1 MRTYIIAEAGVNH
14 NGNME
19 FAKELINQAKKS
31 GADCIKFQTYKTE
44 NLITKKA
51 PKANYQLKSTN
62 KNESQ
67 FDMLKKLELS
77 YDNFEHLYNYSKKVG
92 IDFISTP
99 YNFEDIDFLDYLG
112 IELFKVASGQLT
124 ELPFLAYLAKKNKK
138 IILSTGMSDL
148 GQVYHAVSK
157 IREFSNEELFVLQ
170 CTTNYP
176 SKIID
181 ANLKCMKTIKSA
193 CNVEVGYSDHVIGN
207 FACYAAVALG
217 AKIIEKHFTLDK
229 SLPGPD
235 HLCSSDPSEFSQL
248 VNGIREIEKSL
259 GNENK
264 FPTDS
269 ELENIK
275 GMRRS
280 LVARKMIKKGQ
291 IIKKKDLVFKRPLN
305 GLDTN
310 YYELVL
316 GKYAAFDIEPDSPI
330 YYNSIQW

>member
-1 MRTYIIAEAGVNH
+1 MKTYIIAEAGVNH

-19 FAKELINQAKKS
+19 FAKELIIQAKKS

-51 PKANYQLKSTN
+51 PKANYQLNSTD

-67 FDMLKKLELS
+67 FEMLKKLELS
-77 YDNFEHLYNYSKKVG
+77 YNDFEYLYEFSKKVG

-99 YNFEDIDFLDYLG
+99 YNFEDIDFLDSLG

-148 GQVYHAVSK
+148 GQVYQAVSK
-157 IREFSNEELFVLQ
+157 IREFSSKELFVLQ

-176 SKIID
+176 SIIND

-235 HLCSSDPSEFSQL
+235 HLCSSNPSEFSQL

-264 FPTDS
+264 LPTDS

-280 LVARKMIKKGQ
+280 LVARKTIKKGQ
-291 IIKKKDLVFKRPLN
+291 KIKKDDLIFKRPLN

-310 YYELVL
+310 YYELVI
-316 GKYAAFDIEPDSPI
+316 GKYAAFDIESDSPLD
-330 YYNSIQW
+330 YNSIKW